1 MSTHS
6 PAPWA
11 IAGRY
16 GKYSDEIVDANGQA
30 VAWAFTRKGDPQ
42 IVTGILPHPQGEAN
56 ARLIAAAPE
65 LLDAL
70 HHILN
75 IEGACFGADESWNL
89 EWHWAK
95 VRAAIAKA
103 EGH

>member
-6 PAPWA
+6 PAPWG
-11 IAGRY
+11 IVGRY
-16 GKYSDEIVDANGQA
+16 GKYSDEIADANGQA

-42 IVTGILPHPQGEAN
+42 SVTGVLPHPQGEAN

-70 HHILN
+70 RMVLDDPDSLAGRPRT
-75 IEGACFGADESWNL
+75 EEC
-89 EWHWAK
+89 
-95 VRAAIAKA
+95 VREAIAKA
-103 EGH
+103 EGRAA